1 MKWNFFNS
9 CTSGD
14 IVAFF
19 KGMEIVPDGIFHCT
33 HADGRPSGEV
43 GFEFSDVACI
53 ENVFSSES
61 HRLCVLRCRHLW
73 SLLTKKPLHV
83 QFA

>member
-1 MKWNFFNS
+1 MELCHS
-9 CTSGD
+9 CTSAD

-43 GFEFSDVACI
+43 GFEF
-53 ENVFSSES
+53 
-61 HRLCVLRCRHLW
+61 
-73 SLLTKKPLHV
+73 LLV
-83 QFA
+83 M